1 MRRPWGGQI
10 GWPYFGHLDAGY
22 AFFPITLNEFGGH
35 GTSGLEWL
43 RVIAHE
49 GDGAMLG
56 KNYDL
61 GERFYH
67 EHQTFV
73 SMKSRSWIVQ
83 TVGVAIANATYAA
96 ARRIARFAAPLARN
110 VFPTLD
116 IYVPYPLAVSVFHM
130 PRSLLVRTPYHL
142 CYNTTHTTPPIPSW
156 LPCCCLLLYHSK
168 CY

>member
-1 MRRPWGGQI
+1 MPLSTSKRS
-10 GWPYFGHLDAGY
+10 
-22 AFFPITLNEFGGH
+22 FFSWVYSYKHTH
-35 GTSGLEWL
+35 

-49 GDGAMLG
+49 CDGAMLG
-56 KNYDL
+56 KKYDL

-116 IYVPYPLAVSVFHM
+116 MY
-130 PRSLLVRTPYHL
+130 RTR
-142 CYNTTHTTPPIPSW
+142 
-156 LPCCCLLLYHSK
+156 
-168 CY
+168 